1 MRIKG
6 ECLAYLECLGKNYS
20 TKGGISGAEE
30 KSSGLMGIRRP
41 GLESQPLGS
50 ETVICHMT
58 PLNLT
63 LFCKTGW
70 RCPVT
75 GFVER
80 IRLKLYK

>member
-1 MRIKG
+1 MGIKG

-30 KSSGLMGIRRP
+30 KSSGLMGIRRS
-41 GLESQPLGS
+41 GLESQALGS
-50 ETVICHMT
+50 KTVICHMT

-63 LFCKTGW
+63 LFCKTG
-70 RCPVT
+70 
-75 GFVER
+75 FVER